1 MGAISNTNI
10 VSYRQIG
17 ENVDNGYIYLGL
29 RGTLNAYTMLAP
41 GNCEDNYA
49 SIPSSGRYQF
59 SGGELSLYIRRSPNF
74 PGGTNVVNKIWIKK
88 IRVYLNSTLVRTIKC
103 HRGDVFWS
111 SNDNIQLANKDEGAS
126 RFEYTIPFSG
136 YQKYF
141 GGNPYAETD
150 VESTSPAYLYSSG
163 YYNIEIE
170 VDYEVDGTT
179 YHGDHTGRWQL
190 GRLYVE
196 DLVADRLWLK
206 GSTTTKFY
214 KNATFNH
221 DGLQVWLWYK
231 YKSQFGGNDA
241 CTFDVTGSSTF
252 SSPNMATVG
261 NQNVTITNSGKSTSY
276 AITIVGVSSI
286 SENSASKFRYLID
299 VSNPTP
305 TKLTINYTDGTSR
318 EITSSISSNFA
329 WTSGDLSA
337 VGTRTLAYKIYDS
350 ITGEW
355 NTGSTT
361 KTVRDVSSL
370 SVKTNPTKLVY
381 QTNESHSNNGL
392 VVTATYGDAG
402 TFDISKTSSPVNW
415 TQGDIS
421 ISTPNMT
428 TVGSKTVA
436 FSYRGQST
444 SYGITVHGITSVRLY
459 VPESLNKHLRGDLVT
474 SLTDGLRVF
483 YTRSDQA
490 ETELSLSSTKVS
502 IDTSGVNVGVN
513 GTYNV
518 RVTVTHE
525 GNSITKTYP
534 VQVYSLESLTVS
546 GYKSEFVHTGTAP
559 TFSIGGLVVTA
570 HFSDGSERELAS
582 NEYTV
587 SAPDNMNV
595 GSHTVTVTSTVGAT
609 QSVTYTI
616 HVVEDY
622 PDAIVSVDLSGWN
635 AVHSQGDTFSKQG
648 IIVKAHMHSGVAEK
662 EVNFD
667 TSLDGQIF
675 GTDITSATTNFTIY
689 VDTNDPENPLEVE
702 YNSNKILNSGTLTA
716 KYDKLNSIS
725 VNAGSSTGLLRWTR
739 AGEEFTDWIN
749 DNNHITVT
757 ASYEYGGNKTI
768 ARGLYTLSKQP
779 GEVWTKDDMG
789 DNTITVSYK
798 GKTATYTVRVSILNG
813 ISITS
818 SRSPNKFNRN
828 EDLDLTELTV
838 RRFYT
843 HDGENDEPGS
853 MVLDDISKVT
863 ITGHLGMT
871 PDNNDGKTHNVN
883 FTYTEAGV
891 TKTNYLQVAVK
902 ALSSVTLSVNKI
914 AVNYGENFS
923 LVGQTLAVT
932 FNDEDAYS
940 LTINSGN
947 TVTINSVVY
956 PLAISLDSPIIRNK
970 IEGVT
975 VGMSFGGETKYATL
989 TIHCIYLDSIDLD
1002 ASYYTGQTLFAGE
1015 AIDLSKFSVTKTI
1028 ASTDT
1033 EDSNYPVETD
1043 ITEDVQFSISDGQIL
1058 MVGNNTIAV
1067 SYTQGVGN
1075 TQQSKSDSVTLTANQ
1090 IALQS
1095 INTTG
1100 TDADDLTAMLSY
1112 VEGQNLSLADLVVNA
1127 VFNKT
1132 ASNRELDLT
1141 ECKVYINTT
1150 EVYYTQAVSLDD
1162 NGKSLIVAYTYDG
1175 ITKTVTVGTLT
1186 VIAKVLS
1193 SIAIR
1198 ASSTHKVNYLV
1209 GDKFSTAGLFIE
1221 ATYNDGYEEVI
1232 SSGFTTD
1239 FDAYKSNAFAGTDVG
1254 DEQEVTVSLTVA
1266 GVTCTTTYEIN
1277 VGNPALSSLRFDT
1290 SLINL
1295 NVTNG
1300 STFSL
1305 TGLKVYG
1312 IFENGYEEQLTYTA
1326 PDIAT
1331 ELSYNGNNEV
1341 DFPSTNLGVKNV
1353 TISCSNPYDNTQLAV
1368 TKALEVTV
1376 TPNLELVDIKLEFD
1390 MEQDPYN
1397 YRVGDTFNGKGL
1409 IVKALFKDTDWMAVT
1424 GYETSNPTLGSLLRS
1439 GGRLTVKVIY
1449 TSQGVVKSQEYTIV
1463 VAMPY
1468 DSGIVEENT
1477 YKVAFNVASVTH
1489 EEATIEFSDTTQLPL
1504 FHANQVAVDNNQE
1517 HDTYGLNIYT
1527 GADADNDCIGY
1538 LKLGATSEVDGSV
1551 IENGKLVLFDDP
1563 VNPID
1568 GDGNII
1574 AKFPH
1579 YVSGYADRINKC
1591 HFGIIYNKRLF
1602 VSGNP
1607 DYPNIDWHSSQVNSS
1622 QVENYET
1629 DEDRDLTYFSD
1640 LDYCKYGSENS
1651 AVKGYDIYRDGTLL
1665 VFKGKSQHEATI
1677 YTRTK
1682 QLVNASSYDGT
1693 VVDEG
1698 QLAEEAYPCFEV
1710 NPNGGS
1716 GAVSNYSVINF
1727 VGETLVFTRDGLKA
1741 ITSKETTL
1749 NNAKYTYD
1757 VSSHINNK
1765 LLKNSDLDY
1774 VFLAQYKEKLLL
1786 RTDEGIYIGEFKLR
1800 DENSEY
1806 EWYFC
1811 NNINAYLF
1819 FEIDDELYFSDKQ
1832 GNIARFMKDDSIIR
1846 KDKPRTYVGLGGTT
1860 LSIDSNT
1867 DEIVVSQT
1875 YADKVV
1881 EGNEFHLLSK
1891 ISAITGNVTDE
1902 SQVYAKMGNFV
1913 NKNYRENQLRDAMSS
1928 FDQTAWEG
1936 VIDADNQVIILRSYT
1951 ETGEINYDK
1960 TGDDLLLFPTYK
1972 WVYLDNIVGDV
1983 VSVAADRPYQ
1993 IKRIQS
1999 NDPLEYKFILI
2010 DELNNQIDLTG
2021 IISMRMSFRVNEV
2034 AVAYITDVTN
2044 ATGGGKKFKVGLPL
2058 KNEGYVKLDL
2068 IKYMSREGTYQGV
2081 ITEHVNVHSYF
2092 ITKPFDLGNPEFEKT
2107 IYKWT
2112 IINDSSIA
2120 SAMNV
2125 GYIASRK
2132 YADFNVAVKEIG
2144 GARQL
2149 VFDGLNFEKIHF
2161 TNDKLPHIYD
2171 KFKTLPRV
2179 GFIRFIFSN
2188 DEGTRM
2194 VLSKLDIIY
2203 SISLLMKG
2211 VR

>member
-1 MGAISNTNI
+1 MATSFVQHGAADP
-10 VSYRQIG
+10 
-17 ENVDNGYIYLGL
+17 NVDIGTYRSNNYFKAKLTGTPRNYTQMAWGSCEENG
-29 RGTLNAYTMLAP
+29 
-41 GNCEDNYA
+41 A
-49 SIPSSGRYQF
+49 SIPSSGFYAF
-59 SGGELSLYIRRSPNF
+59 AADELNLVITQNDGSRF
-74 PGGTNVVNKIWIKK
+74 VNISK
-88 IRVYLNSTLVRTIKC
+88 IRIYLGNSCVKVINC
-103 HRGDVFWS
+103 YGGDVFWQTFDCLS
-111 SNDNIQLANKDEGAS
+111 LYKNNGAYPGEITVPLGEGK
-126 RFEYTIPFSG
+126 
-136 YQKYF
+136 KYY
-141 GGNPYAETD
+141 GGNPWGASEVETR
-150 VESTSPAYLYSSG
+150 STSYFYNGGYTNLYV
-163 YYNIEIE
+163 EI
-170 VDYEVDGTT
+170 DYGVSQNDSTSYT
-179 YHGDHTGRWQL
+179 QRWQL
-190 GRLYVE
+190 GRVYAQPIE
-196 DLVADRLWLK
+196 AWKIDFNRNNLV
-206 GSTTTKFY
+206 TKIY
-214 KNATFNH
+214 KNAAFPQLTER
-221 DGLQVWLWYK
+221 VYIYYK
-231 YKSQFGGNDA
+231 YHANFGGNTA
-241 CTFDVTGSSTF
+241 CYFDVTSSTAITYP
-252 SSPNMATVG
+252 SSSTAGVKTV
-261 NQNVTITNSGKSTSY
+261 TLSYSGLTTSY
-276 AITIVGVSSI
+276 NVEVVGVSSV
-286 SENSASKFRYLID
+286 SENTKSKYRYLIETS
-299 VSNPTP
+299 SNPTP
-305 TKLTINYTDGTSR
+305 TELTINYTDGSSR
-318 EITSSISSNFA
+318 KINSNISSNFA

-337 VGTRTLAYKIYDS
+337 IGSRTLGFKVYDS
-350 ITGEW
+350 NTGEW
-355 NTGSTT
+355 GVGSST
-361 KTVRDVSSL
+361 KTVRDVASL

-392 VVTATYGDAG
+392 VVTANYGDAG

-428 TVGSKTVA
+428 TVGSKTVT

-444 SYGITVHGITSVRLY
+444 SYGITVHGITSIRLY
-459 VPESLNKHLRGDLVT
+459 VPENLNKHLRGDLVT

-483 YTRSDQA
+483 YTCSDQA

-502 IDTSGVNVGVN
+502 IDTSNVNVGVN
-513 GTYNV
+513 GTYNI
-518 RVTVTHE
+518 RVTVTHQ
-525 GNSITKTYP
+525 GNSITETYP
-534 VQVYSLESLTVS
+534 VQVYSLESLSVS
-546 GYKSEFVHTGTAP
+546 GAKTEFVHTGTAP
-559 TFSIGGLVVTA
+559 TFSVGGLVVTA

-616 HVVEDY
+616 QVVEDY

-635 AVHSQGDTFSKQG
+635 AVHSQGDAFSKQG
-648 IIVKAHMHSGVAEK
+648 IIVKAHMHSGIAEK
-662 EVNFD
+662 EVDFD
-667 TSLDGQIF
+667 TSLDGQVF
-675 GTDITSATTNFTIY
+675 GTDITSATTNFSIY

-828 EDLDLTELTV
+828 EDLDLTELTI

-853 MVLDDISKVT
+853 MILDDISKVT

-1043 ITEDVQFSISDGQIL
+1043 ITDDVQFSISDGQIL
-1058 MVGNNTIAV
+1058 MVGNNTIGV

-1100 TDADDLTAMLSY
+1100 TDVDDLTAMLSY

-1132 ASNRELDLT
+1132 ASNRTLDLT

-1175 ITKTVTVGTLT
+1175 VTKTVTVGTLT

-1198 ASSTHKVNYLV
+1198 DSSTHKVNYLV

-1239 FDAYKSNAFAGTDVG
+1239 FDAYKTNAFTGTDVG

-1277 VGNPALSSLRFDT
+1277 VGKPALQSLRFDT

-1341 DFPSTNLGVKNV
+1341 DFPSTNLGVKEV

-1397 YRVGDTFNGKGL
+1397 YRVGDTFNAKGL

-1424 GYETSNPTLGSLLRS
+1424 GYETANPTLGSLLRS

-1477 YKVAFNVASVTH
+1477 YKVAFNVASVIH

-1527 GADADNDCIGY
+1527 GADADNDCVGY

-1622 QVENYET
+1622 QVENYDT

-1951 ETGEINYDK
+1951 ATGEINYDK

-2034 AVAYITDVTN
+2034 AVAYITDVAD

-2194 VLSKLDIIY
+2194 VLSKLDIVY

>member
-1 MGAISNTNI
+1 MTTSDRATPSRSFNNWYAGDYWEVMLAGTQGSYTIKGPAGNPTSGHQFSAGEFTLKIRRRNISNFYDRN
-10 VSYRQIG
+10 
-17 ENVDNGYIYLGL
+17 
-29 RGTLNAYTMLAP
+29 GTLIGGDGSFCLFKAHIVIQT
-41 GNCEDNYA
+41 G
-49 SIPSSGRYQF
+49 YQDWD
-59 SGGELSLYIRRSPNF
+59 
-74 PGGTNVVNKIWIKK
+74 TA
-88 IRVYLNSTLVRTIKC
+88 TVRTIDFN
-103 HRGDVFWS
+103 GGSIFWQVWDFMRAQKDTTYEVPLNS
-111 SNDNIQLANKDEGAS
+111 SKN
-126 RFEYTIPFSG
+126 
-136 YQKYF
+136 YQS
-141 GGNPYAETD
+141 GNPYYNSD
-150 VESTSPAYLYSSG
+150 VESINPANIVYQQSRVYVVIDGGISDSHMYDISDRILVGYL
-163 YYNIEIE
+163 NANTF
-170 VDYEVDGTT
+170 D
-179 YHGDHTGRWQL
+179 L
-190 GRLYVE
+190 GSITLNTNSVT
-196 DLVADRLWLK
+196 K
-206 GSTTTKFY
+206 KFY

-221 DGLQVWLWYK
+221 NNLAVTANYY
-231 YKSQFGGNDA
+231 YKSQFGGQLA
-241 CTFDVTGSSTF
+241 QTVDVTSQSVVTG
-252 SSPNMATVG
+252 PNMGSATT
-261 NQNVTITNSGKSTSY
+261 QNVTVTYNGKSATY
-276 AITIVGVSSI
+276 QVQIVGVLSI
-286 SENSASKFRYLID
+286 SENSQSSYRYLID
-299 VSNPTP
+299 NTPTSP
-305 TKLTINYTDGTSR
+305 TKLTINYSDGTSR
-318 EITSSISSNFA
+318 EITSSISSNFS
-329 WTSGDLSA
+329 WLSA
-337 VGTRTLAYKIYDS
+337 NFSSVGSKTFTYKIYDS
-350 ITGEW
+350 NTQEW
-355 NTGSTT
+355 VESGST
-361 KTVRDVSSL
+361 KYIRDVASL
-370 SVKTNPTKLVY
+370 SVKTNPTTTTY
-381 QTNESHSNNGL
+381 QTNATHSNNGL
-392 VVTATYGDAG
+392 VVTANYGDAG
-402 TFDISKTSSPVNW
+402 TYDIGKSTTPVKW
-415 TQGDIS
+415 TDGDIS
-421 ISTPNMT
+421 ISSPNMT
-428 TVGSKTVA
+428 TVGNKTVT
-436 FSYRGQST
+436 FSYRGKSA

-459 VPESLNKHLRGDLVT
+459 VPDSLKKHLRGDLVT

-483 YTRSDQA
+483 YTCSDQA

-513 GTYNV
+513 GTYTI
-518 RVTVTHE
+518 RVTVTHQ
-525 GNSITKTYP
+525 GNSITETYQ
-534 VQVYSLESLTVS
+534 VQVYSLESLSVGGAKT
-546 GYKSEFVHTGTAP
+546 EFVHTGTAP
-559 TFSIGGLVVTA
+559 TFSIGGLIVTA
-570 HFSDGSERELAS
+570 HFSDNSERELAS

-587 SAPDNMNV
+587 SAPDNMNE
-595 GSHTVTVTSTVGAT
+595 GTHTVTVTSTIGAT
-609 QSVTYTI
+609 KSVTYTI
-616 HVVEDY
+616 SVVPDY

-648 IIVKAHMHSGVAEK
+648 IIVKAHMHSGIAEK
-662 EVNFD
+662 EVDFD
-667 TSLDGQIF
+667 TSLDGQVF
-675 GTDITSATTNFTIY
+675 GTDITNATTNFSIY

-798 GKTATYTVRVSILNG
+798 GKTAAYTVRVSILHG
-813 ISITS
+813 ISVTS

-828 EDLDLTELTV
+828 EDLDLTELTI

-843 HDGENDEPGS
+843 HDGENDEAGS

-863 ITGHLGMT
+863 ITGNLGMT

-883 FTYTEAGV
+883 FSYTEAGV
-891 TKTNYLQVAVK
+891 TKTNYLQVTVK
-902 ALSSVTLSVNKI
+902 ALSSVTLSVNKL

-947 TVTINSVVY
+947 TVTINGVVY

-1033 EDSNYPVETD
+1033 DDSNYPVETD
-1043 ITEDVQFSISDGQIL
+1043 ITDDVQFSISDGQIL
-1058 MVGNNTIAV
+1058 MVGNNTIGV

-1100 TDADDLTAMLSY
+1100 TDPDDLSDMLSY

-1127 VFNKT
+1127 VFNRT
-1132 ASNRELDLT
+1132 ASNRTLDLT

-1175 ITKTVTVGTLT
+1175 VTKTVTVGTLT

-1193 SIAIR
+1193 SITVR
-1198 ASSTHKVNYLV
+1198 PSSTHKVNYLV

-1239 FDAYKSNAFAGTDVG
+1239 FDAYKSNAFTGTDVG

-1266 GVTCTTTYEIN
+1266 GVTCTTTYDIN
-1277 VGNPALSSLRFDT
+1277 VGNPALQSLRFDT

-1341 DFPSTNLGVKNV
+1341 SFASTNLGVKEV

-1397 YRVGDTFNGKGL
+1397 YRVGDTFNAKGL

-1424 GYETSNPTLGSLLRS
+1424 GYETANPTLGSLLRS

-1527 GADADNDCIGY
+1527 GNSANTDCVGY

-1622 QVENYET
+1622 QVENYDT

-1727 VGETLVFTRDGLKA
+1727 VGETLVFTRNGLKA

-1913 NKNYRENQLRDAMSS
+1913 NKNYRENQLRDTMSS

-1951 ETGEINYDK
+1951 ATGDINYEK

-2034 AVAYITDVTN
+2034 AVAYITDVAD

-2194 VLSKLDIIY
+2194 VLSKLDIVY
-2203 SISLLMKG
+2203 SLSLLMKG

>member
-1 MGAISNTNI
+1 
-10 VSYRQIG
+10 
-17 ENVDNGYIYLGL
+17 
-29 RGTLNAYTMLAP
+29 
-41 GNCEDNYA
+41 
-49 SIPSSGRYQF
+49 
-59 SGGELSLYIRRSPNF
+59 
-74 PGGTNVVNKIWIKK
+74 
-88 IRVYLNSTLVRTIKC
+88 
-103 HRGDVFWS
+103 
-111 SNDNIQLANKDEGAS
+111 
-126 RFEYTIPFSG
+126 
-136 YQKYF
+136 
-141 GGNPYAETD
+141 
-150 VESTSPAYLYSSG
+150 
-163 YYNIEIE
+163 
-170 VDYEVDGTT
+170 
-179 YHGDHTGRWQL
+179 
-190 GRLYVE
+190 
-196 DLVADRLWLK
+196 
-206 GSTTTKFY
+206 
-214 KNATFNH
+214 
-221 DGLQVWLWYK
+221 
-231 YKSQFGGNDA
+231 
-241 CTFDVTGSSTF
+241 
-252 SSPNMATVG
+252 
-261 NQNVTITNSGKSTSY
+261 
-276 AITIVGVSSI
+276 
-286 SENSASKFRYLID
+286 
-299 VSNPTP
+299 
-305 TKLTINYTDGTSR
+305 
-318 EITSSISSNFA
+318 
-329 WTSGDLSA
+329 
-337 VGTRTLAYKIYDS
+337 
-350 ITGEW
+350 
-355 NTGSTT
+355 
-361 KTVRDVSSL
+361 
-370 SVKTNPTKLVY
+370 
-381 QTNESHSNNGL
+381 
-392 VVTATYGDAG
+392 
-402 TFDISKTSSPVNW
+402 
-415 TQGDIS
+415 
-421 ISTPNMT
+421 
-428 TVGSKTVA
+428 
-436 FSYRGQST
+436 
-444 SYGITVHGITSVRLY
+444 
-459 VPESLNKHLRGDLVT
+459 
-474 SLTDGLRVF
+474 
-483 YTRSDQA
+483 
-490 ETELSLSSTKVS
+490 
-502 IDTSGVNVGVN
+502 
-513 GTYNV
+513 
-518 RVTVTHE
+518 
-525 GNSITKTYP
+525 
-534 VQVYSLESLTVS
+534 
-546 GYKSEFVHTGTAP
+546 
-559 TFSIGGLVVTA
+559 
-570 HFSDGSERELAS
+570 
-582 NEYTV
+582 
-587 SAPDNMNV
+587 
-595 GSHTVTVTSTVGAT
+595 
-609 QSVTYTI
+609 
-616 HVVEDY
+616 
-622 PDAIVSVDLSGWN
+622 
-635 AVHSQGDTFSKQG
+635 
-648 IIVKAHMHSGVAEK
+648 
-662 EVNFD
+662 
-667 TSLDGQIF
+667 
-675 GTDITSATTNFTIY
+675 
-689 VDTNDPENPLEVE
+689 
-702 YNSNKILNSGTLTA
+702 
-716 KYDKLNSIS
+716 
-725 VNAGSSTGLLRWTR
+725 
-739 AGEEFTDWIN
+739 
-749 DNNHITVT
+749 
-757 ASYEYGGNKTI
+757 
-768 ARGLYTLSKQP
+768 
-779 GEVWTKDDMG
+779 
-789 DNTITVSYK
+789 
-798 GKTATYTVRVSILNG
+798 
-813 ISITS
+813 
-818 SRSPNKFNRN
+818 
-828 EDLDLTELTV
+828 
-838 RRFYT
+838 
-843 HDGENDEPGS
+843 
-853 MVLDDISKVT
+853 
-863 ITGHLGMT
+863 
-871 PDNNDGKTHNVN
+871 
-883 FTYTEAGV
+883 
-891 TKTNYLQVAVK
+891 
-902 ALSSVTLSVNKI
+902 
-914 AVNYGENFS
+914 
-923 LVGQTLAVT
+923 
-932 FNDEDAYS
+932 
-940 LTINSGN
+940 
-947 TVTINSVVY
+947 
-956 PLAISLDSPIIRNK
+956 
-970 IEGVT
+970 
-975 VGMSFGGETKYATL
+975 
-989 TIHCIYLDSIDLD
+989 
-1002 ASYYTGQTLFAGE
+1002 
-1015 AIDLSKFSVTKTI
+1015 
-1028 ASTDT
+1028 
-1033 EDSNYPVETD
+1033 
-1043 ITEDVQFSISDGQIL
+1043 
-1058 MVGNNTIAV
+1058 
-1067 SYTQGVGN
+1067 
-1075 TQQSKSDSVTLTANQ
+1075 
-1090 IALQS
+1090 
-1095 INTTG
+1095 
-1100 TDADDLTAMLSY
+1100 
-1112 VEGQNLSLADLVVNA
+1112 
-1127 VFNKT
+1127 
-1132 ASNRELDLT
+1132 
-1141 ECKVYINTT
+1141 
-1150 EVYYTQAVSLDD
+1150 
-1162 NGKSLIVAYTYDG
+1162 
-1175 ITKTVTVGTLT
+1175 
-1186 VIAKVLS
+1186 
-1193 SIAIR
+1193 
-1198 ASSTHKVNYLV
+1198 
-1209 GDKFSTAGLFIE
+1209 
-1221 ATYNDGYEEVI
+1221 
-1232 SSGFTTD
+1232 
-1239 FDAYKSNAFAGTDVG
+1239 
-1254 DEQEVTVSLTVA
+1254 
-1266 GVTCTTTYEIN
+1266 
-1277 VGNPALSSLRFDT
+1277 
-1290 SLINL
+1290 
-1295 NVTNG
+1295 
-1300 STFSL
+1300 
-1305 TGLKVYG
+1305 
-1312 IFENGYEEQLTYTA
+1312 
-1326 PDIAT
+1326 
-1331 ELSYNGNNEV
+1331 
-1341 DFPSTNLGVKNV
+1341 
-1353 TISCSNPYDNTQLAV
+1353 
-1368 TKALEVTV
+1368 
-1376 TPNLELVDIKLEFD
+1376 

-1527 GADADNDCIGY
+1527 GADADNDCVGY

-1622 QVENYET
+1622 QVENYDT

-1913 NKNYRENQLRDAMSS
+1913 NKNYRENQLRDTMSS

-1951 ETGEINYDK
+1951 ATGEINYDK

-2034 AVAYITDVTN
+2034 AVAYITDVAN

-2194 VLSKLDIIY
+2194 VLSKLDIVY